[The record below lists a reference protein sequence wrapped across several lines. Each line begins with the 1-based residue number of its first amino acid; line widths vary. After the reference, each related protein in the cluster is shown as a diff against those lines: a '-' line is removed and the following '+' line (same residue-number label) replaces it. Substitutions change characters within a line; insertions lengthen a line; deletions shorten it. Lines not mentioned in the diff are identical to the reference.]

1 MVEFDPIYGPNPVT
15 RTIEQV
21 CGDCVE
27 TFEDSTT
34 RPLIWEGVTI
44 CHQRITEA
52 QFRGCVWIGG
62 EFVTSII
69 DPETAMVLL
78 RLPASAQTTADQGIT
93 VDWLRSEQTG
103 ELLCETYFL
112 HEVDSSDPQYDLY
125 TATERAITEEF
136 SQHADGSQRG
146 HAVILL

>member
-1 MVEFDPIYGPNPVT
+1 MVESDPIYGPNPVA
-15 RTIEQV
+15 RTIDQV
-21 CGDCVE
+21 RGDCVDS
-27 TFEDSTT
+27 FSDSTT
-34 RPLIWEGVTI
+34 RPLIWEGVTV

-52 QFRGCVWIGG
+52 RFEGSVWIGG
-62 EFVTSII
+62 EFVTTIP
-69 DPETAMVLL
+69 DPDTAMVLL
-78 RLPASAQTTADQGIT
+78 RLPASAQTTAEQGIT

-136 SQHADGSQRG
+136 SQQADGSRRG
-146 HAVILL
+146 HAVISL